1 MSEKSAQYLEGG
13 QSPQLNPLA
22 EDKDRT
28 DVFVE
33 GEDHDIHYKTLSWQ
47 VRGHLNCGRYS
58 FTTLSSSFPCS

>member
-47 VRGHLNCGRYS
+47 VRGHLSCGR
-58 FTTLSSSFPCS
+58 